1 MFYNFRDCFLMKSAI
16 STSVLNEA
24 NYSSDTLSF
33 FHGQLKERFKFYPLI
48 KHVHLHAITLVEVCP
63 CFMKKITMHVCLLL
77 SIQIYMHLLGFHSC
91 D

>member
-48 KHVHLHAITLVEVCP
+48 KHVHLHAITLVEVCL
-63 CFMKKITMHVCLLL
+63 CFMKKLRCMYIF
-77 SIQIYMHLLGFHSC
+77 Y
-91 D
+91 